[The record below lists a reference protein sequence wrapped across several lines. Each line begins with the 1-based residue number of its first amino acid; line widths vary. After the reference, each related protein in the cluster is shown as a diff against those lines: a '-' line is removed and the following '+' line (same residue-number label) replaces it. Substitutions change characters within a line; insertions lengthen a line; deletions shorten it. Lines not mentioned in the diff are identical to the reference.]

1 MIIMATLTGSISSTL
16 YNNWNL
22 TGIGTKTLIRFGS
35 LGWYENNYPIQPQ
48 VTVSNLAEP
57 KGRYFLNPGGSL
69 LIHSYPRYVVNC
81 WVPIPRGA
89 NGTAEVQLA
98 EDMRYEVARIIV
110 VQRNSIGDL
119 SPVVPDDLGVPHHE
133 LDKEPR
139 CLRYELTLIG
149 AHNKIEA

>member
-1 MIIMATLTGSISSTL
+1 MTTAGSISAAL
-16 YNNWNL
+16 YSNWSL
-22 TGIGTKTLIRFGS
+22 TGIGTKTLIHFGS
-35 LGWYENNYPIQPQ
+35 AGWYESNYPQPQ
-48 VTVSNLAEP
+48 ISVSNLAEP
-57 KGRYFLNPGGSL
+57 KGRFFLDAGGSL

-89 NGTAEVQLA
+89 EGTAEVQLI

-110 VQRNSIGDL
+110 NQRNSIGDL
-119 SPVVPDDLGVPHHE
+119 SPIVPDDLGFPRHE

>member
-1 MIIMATLTGSISSTL
+1 MATLAGSISSTL
-16 YNNWNL
+16 YNNWAL

-35 LGWYENNYPIQPQ
+35 TGWYENRYPQAQ

-57 KGRYFLNPGGSL
+57 HGKFFLDSSGSL
-69 LIHSYPRYVVNC
+69 IIHSYPRYTVNC

-89 NGTAEVQLA
+89 NGTAEAQLA

-110 VQRNSIGDL
+110 NKRNSIGDL
-119 SPVVPDDLGVPHHE
+119 SPVVPDDLGIPHHE
-133 LDKEPR
+133 LDVEPR
-139 CLRYELTLIG
+139 CLRYEVTLIG